1 MNEQINSKRLEL
13 LYSHLPISILTG
25 YVAVVFI
32 SFVVWNH
39 VVTAS
44 FLYWVFIFNL
54 IMFYRIGILLFY
66 KKRFTANSNFLFWDQ
81 LNFISTLLTGIIWG
95 TLTLYFSEDWPVE
108 VQVSLW
114 VLLMAMMSGA
124 SASFS
129 VVMKYYAAYCV
140 PIFLLSVYTQFISD
154 NYYMFILYSVYM
166 VLLTLTSFNFHKA
179 QNQIIN
185 HQFEL
190 LQSNIRLEDLA
201 TKDSLTDLPNRRAF
215 EDYLKT
221 EWDRHI
227 RSRQVISM
235 MMIDVDYFKDYNDH
249 YGHDKG
255 DKILVEIARG
265 LENSLHR
272 PADKAA
278 RYGGEE
284 FIILLP
290 ETPKDGALEVAER
303 IHEDLR
309 NKKIMH
315 EYPGRN
321 KYLTVSIGIVTL
333 APKSGLDLKMLQI
346 MADRELYKAKANGR
360 NCTSFI
366 EDDM

>member
-1 MNEQINSKRLEL
+1 MNKQINSKRLEL

-25 YVAVVFI
+25 YVAVFFI

-39 VVTAS
+39 VVPEN
-44 FLYWVFIFNL
+44 FLYWLIIFNL
-54 IMFYRIGILLFY
+54 IMFYRIGILLLY
-66 KKRFTANSNFLFWDQ
+66 KKRYAANNNFYFWDQ

-95 TLTLYFSEDWPVE
+95 ILTLYFSSDWPVE

-129 VVMKYYAAYCV
+129 VVMKYYAAYCL

-154 NYYMFILYSVYM
+154 NYYMVILYTVYM
-166 VLLTLTSFNFHKA
+166 ILLSLTSFNFHKA

-185 HQFEL
+185 YQFEL
-190 LQSNIRLEDLA
+190 LQSNILLEDLA
-201 TKDSLTDLPNRRAF
+201 TKDSLTGLPNRRAF

-227 RSRQVISM
+227 RSRNIISM

-255 DKILVEIARG
+255 DEILVEIAQA
-265 LENSLHR
+265 LEESLHR
-272 PADKAA
+272 PADKSA

-290 ETPKDGALEVAER
+290 ETPKDGAMEVAER
-303 IHEDLR
+303 IHEELR
-309 NKKIMH
+309 NKKILH
-315 EYPGRN
+315 EYSANN
-321 KYLTVSIGIVTL
+321 KFLTVSIGIVTL
-333 APKSGLDLKMLQI
+333 VPKPGLDLKMLQI

-366 EDDM
+366 EEDL

>member
-25 YVAVVFI
+25 YVAVLFI

-39 VVTAS
+39 VIFTK
-44 FLYWVFIFNL
+44 FITWLILFNL
-54 IMFYRIGILLFY
+54 IMFYRIAILLLY
-66 KKRFTANSNFLFWDQ
+66 KKYYIANQNFFYWDQ
-81 LNFISTLLTGIIWG
+81 LNFIGTLLTGFIWG
-95 TLTLYFSEDWPVE
+95 TSTLFFSLNWPVE

-129 VVMKYYAAYCV
+129 VVMKYYAAYCA
-140 PIFLLSVYTQFISD
+140 PIFLLSVYAQFISD
-154 NYYMFILYSVYM
+154 NYYMMVLYTIYM
-166 VLLTLTSFNFHKA
+166 ILLTLTSFNFHKA

-201 TKDSLTDLPNRRAF
+201 AKDSLTDLPNRRTF
-215 EDYLKT
+215 EEYLKT

-227 RSRQVISM
+227 RSRKIISM
-235 MMIDVDYFKDYNDH
+235 LMIDVDFFKNYNDH

-255 DKILVEIARG
+255 DEILVEIARV
-265 LENSLHR
+265 LEKSLHR

-284 FIILLP
+284 FIVLLP
-290 ETPKDGALEVAER
+290 ETPKDGAMEVAER
-303 IHEDLR
+303 IHEELS
-309 NKKIMH
+309 NKRILH
-315 EYPGRN
+315 EYSGIN
-321 KYLTVSIGIVTL
+321 EYLTVSIGVVTQI
-333 APKSGLDLKMLQI
+333 PKPGSDLKMLQV

-366 EDDM
+366 EDEP

>member
-25 YVAVVFI
+25 YVALCFI

-39 VVTAS
+39 VVIAN
-44 FLYWVFIFNL
+44 FLYWLILFNL
-54 IMFYRIGILLFY
+54 IMFYRIGILFFY
-66 KKRFTANSNFLFWDQ
+66 KKQYIANSNFFFWDQ

-95 TLTLYFSEDWPVE
+95 TLTLYFSSDWPVE

-154 NYYMFILYSVYM
+154 NYYMMVLYTIYM
-166 VLLTLTSFNFHKA
+166 VLLSLTSLNFHKA
-179 QNQIIN
+179 QNEIIN

-201 TKDSLTDLPNRRAF
+201 AKDSLTDLPNRRVF

-221 EWDRHI
+221 EWNRHI

-235 MMIDVDYFKDYNDH
+235 MMIDVDYFKEYNDH

-255 DKILVEIARG
+255 DEILVEIARV
-265 LENSLHR
+265 LEKSLHR
-272 PADKAA
+272 PADKTA

-284 FIILLP
+284 FIVLLP
-290 ETPKDGALEVAER
+290 ETSKDGALEVAER
-303 IHEDLR
+303 FHEELG
-309 NKKIMH
+309 NKKIVH
-315 EYPGRN
+315 ECSGIN

-333 APKSGLDLKMLQI
+333 TPKSSLDLKILQI

-366 EDDM
+366 EDDL